1 MSLNILEI
9 TLKKYWGYNSFR
21 DNQEEIIKNIL
32 EKKDSLILMPT
43 GAGKSLCYQLP
54 AILSDGLTI
63 VISPLIALMEEQVQ
77 DLRDRNIPTGL
88 LTGSLLPPEH
98 KQVVKKIDKNIYKLL
113 YLSPEQLNSRKIL
126 EVLEHTNISRII
138 LDEVHCIS
146 LWGNDFRPEYKN
158 FVLSLK
164 NYKIK
169 SQIVA
174 LTATANLQTRKELI
188 NILNLENPYVY
199 VSSFD
204 RENIYIGT
212 KRFFTTLGK
221 NIALKNILKESNKA
235 IIYCKTRDISEEL
248 VEDNKKYLKNSAYY
262 HAGMTSEKRNEI
274 QHLFANG
281 GIKYLFATSAFGMG
295 INIEDID
302 TVIYWNIPDSL
313 DSYYQGIGRAGRKN
327 NLSAVSYIFYSYDDY
342 RLQKRFIQEE
352 IPNLDLLKNFLKDLK
367 NNEHRANLK
376 NKYCLSENL
385 FNFIITSMK
394 QENLVNLDINSKE
407 LKKKLLDIENNYKK
421 LINNK
426 KQKLKEV
433 KKFIFKNSCK
443 RKILLNY
450 FDEFFESEKCNNCSS
465 CKSLI

>member
-327 NLSAVSYIFYSYDDY
+327 NLSAVSYIF
-342 RLQKRFIQEE
+342 
-352 IPNLDLLKNFLKDLK
+352 
-367 NNEHRANLK
+367 
-376 NKYCLSENL
+376 
-385 FNFIITSMK
+385 
-394 QENLVNLDINSKE
+394 
-407 LKKKLLDIENNYKK
+407 
-421 LINNK
+421 
-426 KQKLKEV
+426 
-433 KKFIFKNSCK
+433 
-443 RKILLNY
+443 
-450 FDEFFESEKCNNCSS
+450 
-465 CKSLI
+465 